1 MSIILLCLGIGLVAG
16 LRSMLAPAVV
26 SWAGYLGWLQL
37 GESGLH
43 FMASPISVAV
53 FSVLALGELI
63 ADKLP
68 FIPRRTEPGPLVV
81 RLLTGGLSGACLGW
95 SATQSYTTGAAAGAI
110 GAIIGAF
117 AGYHLR
123 RRLTTR
129 AGIKDFFVALPEDLL
144 ALALAWFL
152 VSR

>member
-1 MSIILLCLGIGLVAG
+1 MNIIFLCLGIGFVAG

-26 SWAGYLGWLQL
+26 SWAAYLGWLHL
-37 GESGLH
+37 GDSGLR
-43 FMASPISVAV
+43 FMASPISVAA
-53 FSVLALGELI
+53 FSLLALGELI

-68 FIPRRTEPGPLVV
+68 FIPKRTEPGPLVV
-81 RLLTGGLSGACLGW
+81 RLVSGGLSGACLGW
-95 SATQSYTTGAAAGAI
+95 SANQSWTSGAAAGAI

-123 RRLTTR
+123 RRLTLG
-129 AGIKDFFVALPEDLL
+129 AGLKDFCVALPEDLL
-144 ALALAWFL
+144 AIALACYL